1 MDDMVFYTVRRRFES
16 CQGHQVFSPDPFG
29 EYVPC
34 CVELVSQDGVS
45 ERNPLGIHQPHK
57 TDNPITPLSLWRWLP
72 WTWEFTTPAAW
83 ELFARHWSWETTVV
97 VREKGKTRS
106 NSTAM
111 FSAGYEIFLALLSLL
126 SIFNLILLIIIGE
139 SILSA
144 ILILTNFVLL
154 FFFGMDFVIR
164 LIKSPSKSEYLFR
177 QYGWAD
183 FLSCLPFS
191 QTNIFRLFRLIK
203 VYRLLKEFGVR
214 KILHAIVKDRADTAL
229 FILIFVT
236 ILMLEFGSMG
246 MLAIEPQS
254 PDANITTAQDAL
266 WYLVVTLSTV
276 GYGDQYPVTTEGRL
290 LGAFI
295 ILTGVGIFG
304 TLTGYLAN
312 FFLSPKK
319 KQKPQDEL
327 SDIRSQLH
335 AIKALSAQQQD
346 AIATLEKSLNKG
358 DD

>member
-1 MDDMVFYTVRRRFES
+1 
-16 CQGHQVFSPDPFG
+16 
-29 EYVPC
+29 
-34 CVELVSQDGVS
+34 
-45 ERNPLGIHQPHK
+45 
-57 TDNPITPLSLWRWLP
+57 
-72 WTWEFTTPAAW
+72 
-83 ELFARHWSWETTVV
+83 
-97 VREKGKTRS
+97 
-106 NSTAM
+106 M

-164 LIKSPSKSEYLFR
+164 LIKSPSKSEYLLR

-183 FLSCLPFS
+183 LLSCLPFS

-214 KILHAIVKDRADTAL
+214 KILDAIVKDRADTAL

-335 AIKALSAQQQD
+335 ALKALSAQQQD

>member
-1 MDDMVFYTVRRRFES
+1 
-16 CQGHQVFSPDPFG
+16 
-29 EYVPC
+29 
-34 CVELVSQDGVS
+34 
-45 ERNPLGIHQPHK
+45 
-57 TDNPITPLSLWRWLP
+57 
-72 WTWEFTTPAAW
+72 
-83 ELFARHWSWETTVV
+83 VV
-97 VREKGKTRS
+97 KEKEETRS

-111 FSAGYEIFLALLSLL
+111 FSAGYEIFMALLSLL
-126 SIFNLILLIIIGE
+126 SIFNMLLLIIFAD

-144 ILILTNFVLL
+144 ILILTNFVLF
-154 FFFGMDFVIR
+154 FFFGIDFVIR
-164 LIKSPSKSEYLFR
+164 LIKSPSKSEYLLR

-191 QTNIFRLFRLIK
+191 QTNVFRFFRLIK

-214 KILHAIVKDRADTAL
+214 KIIDAIVKDRADTAL

-236 ILMLEFGSMG
+236 ILMLEFGSLG

-266 WYLVVTLSTV
+266 WYMVATLSTV
-276 GYGDQYPVTTEGRL
+276 GYGDQYPVTTQGRL
-290 LGAFI
+290 LGAFV

-335 AIKALSAQQQD
+335 AIKALSTQQQD
-346 AIATLEKSLNKG
+346 AIAALEKSLDK
-358 DD
+358 DDA

>member
-1 MDDMVFYTVRRRFES
+1 M
-16 CQGHQVFSPDPFG
+16 
-29 EYVPC
+29 
-34 CVELVSQDGVS
+34 
-45 ERNPLGIHQPHK
+45 
-57 TDNPITPLSLWRWLP
+57 
-72 WTWEFTTPAAW
+72 
-83 ELFARHWSWETTVV
+83 
-97 VREKGKTRS
+97 
-106 NSTAM
+106 
-111 FSAGYEIFLALLSLL
+111 
-126 SIFNLILLIIIGE
+126 
-139 SILSA
+139 
-144 ILILTNFVLL
+144 
-154 FFFGMDFVIR
+154 
-164 LIKSPSKSEYLFR
+164 
-177 QYGWAD
+177 
-183 FLSCLPFS
+183 SCLPFS

-214 KILHAIVKDRADTAL
+214 KILDAIVKDRADTAL

-346 AIATLEKSLNKG
+346 AIARLEKSLDKG